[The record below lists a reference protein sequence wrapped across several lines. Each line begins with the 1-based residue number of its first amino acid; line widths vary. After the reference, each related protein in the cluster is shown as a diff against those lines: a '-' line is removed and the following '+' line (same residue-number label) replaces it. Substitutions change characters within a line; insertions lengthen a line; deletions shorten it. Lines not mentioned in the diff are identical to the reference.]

1 MPDLDALELDAGE
14 VASDAGEEERIAA
27 EMRRGWWWQRPPLDT
42 RGAVNLF
49 YKLCRFLFLS
59 IDLDRLVSIRP
70 PKLCH

>member
-1 MPDLDALELDAGE
+1 MPDLDALDAGE

-27 EMRRGWWWQRPPLDT
+27 EMRRGWWWRRRPPLDT
-42 RGAVNLF
+42 RGAVKFF

>member
-1 MPDLDALELDAGE
+1 MPDLDALDAGE

-27 EMRRGWWWQRPPLDT
+27 EMRRGWWWRRPPLD
-42 RGAVNLF
+42 
-49 YKLCRFLFLS
+49 KLCRFLFLS